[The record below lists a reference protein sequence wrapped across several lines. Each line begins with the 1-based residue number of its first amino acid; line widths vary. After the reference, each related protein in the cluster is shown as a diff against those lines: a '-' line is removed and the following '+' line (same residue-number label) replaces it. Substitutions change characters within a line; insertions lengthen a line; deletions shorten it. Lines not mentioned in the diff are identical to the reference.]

1 MKNILCP
8 CCNKPLEFMFAYV
21 QDDDLILMLHC
32 EECDGGIDSDWKIT
46 CEIKSIER
54 HFFG

>member
-1 MKNILCP
+1 MKNMLCP

-21 QDDDLILMLHC
+21 QDDDLILILHC

-54 HFFG
+54 YFFG